1 MAKLLNGR
9 LPLASGDAVN
19 VDVYNRRV
27 RILEIIL
34 NAFDPSATSQFN
46 NSKLVE
52 LKFNAGDIIWNTS
65 IKALQV
71 YTGTAFE
78 NISTPS
84 TAGLVGTTGVGT
96 VQIIA
101 NGSIVVEVS

>member
-9 LPLASGDAVN
+9 LPLASGDT
-19 VDVYNRRV
+19 VDVGAYNRTV
-27 RILEIIL
+27 RLLELNL
-34 NAFDPSATSQFN
+34 NAFDPSSTPQFTN
-46 NSKLVE
+46 AELSE

-65 IKALQV
+65 IRALQV

>member
-9 LPLASGDAVN
+9 LPLASGDR
-19 VDVYNRRV
+19 VDVGAYNKTV
-27 RILEIIL
+27 RLLELNL
-34 NAFDPSATSQFN
+34 NAFDPSSTPQFT
-46 NSKLVE
+46 NSEISE
-52 LKFNAGDIIWNTS
+52 LKFNAGDVIWNIS